1 MEGAINRR
9 RVRPPALAEG
19 NTSHPANRKADNR
32 RVCEAFLGSQLHAR
46 RPAARMEAGDAPD
59 GDRHDCVMIDMNEC
73 ERSLL
78 GDDQHSV
85 QKIVVPVRVGATA
98 GRARAGTYVAE
109 LCGEISAGELIGKGR
124 LGILGE
130 VEDVAPEVD
139 RALDRPGRALD
150 FTEE

>member
-1 MEGAINRR
+1 
-9 RVRPPALAEG
+9 
-19 NTSHPANRKADNR
+19 
-32 RVCEAFLGSQLHAR
+32 
-46 RPAARMEAGDAPD
+46 MEAGDAPD
-59 GDRHDCVMIDMNEC
+59 GDRHDRVVIDVNEC

>member
-1 MEGAINRR
+1 
-9 RVRPPALAEG
+9 
-19 NTSHPANRKADNR
+19 
-32 RVCEAFLGSQLHAR
+32 
-46 RPAARMEAGDAPD
+46 MEAGDAPD
-59 GDRHDCVMIDMNEC
+59 GDRHDRVVIDVNEC

-98 GRARAGTYVAE
+98 GRVRTGTYVAE